1 MPLLPLVRVVA
12 NGVAAGSGRLKATL
26 IVSPYAAAGT
36 GVGIALER
44 WPSEAWKQVQSCLGR
59 LRVRRIEVLGDF
71 AVTNVTCR
79 WGQVKNWEAVDALW
93 QSALAPENW
102 VSLSREI
109 DKSLKGSGRAAV
121 DLKEYN
127 ADTSALGENGALPPA
142 MLPDAAPPPVAG
154 IVTVK
159 HADMAVDEEIRR
171 AMRVFRK
178 LGFGARACELPTVS
192 MEERGA
198 AIPYTEAQL
207 KLEMQKQNRERYSQ
221 ALEGTN
227 EDRKKANKDYD
238 KLVQVLS
245 KNLEDCADLDFRK
258 GAAATATSANSTP
271 DRSSHAYGTW
281 LQAGVTVEAANPA
294 TAETGALMRFQ
305 ALQGDAL
312 LSRLFCLA
320 IDIEFEPGGPAPQQD
335 DPPQYLHLWVE
346 HGDGEYRLFDSA
358 PVRTAAKRSKNSFW
372 PVSAFEAALGF
383 ENGKPKCLDPLIEQS
398 DGLWNLGMGGPVQWK
413 EARAARYD
421 LSSLDIRRSVESK
434 QGEKDRGERLLTGGF
449 TILDRGRGLQILREL
464 ALATMGG
471 KIQSA
476 PDVPLVL
483 YAEDL
488 TIGRR
493 VDVAAVGPG
502 TRIADIRWRSLMHR
516 WTHFRFTAN
525 DGPLQQAVASVL
537 PAGTVRRKGG
547 HVLEEGMFQV
557 SARHIPRLDPGLS
570 GKDTRWDV
578 AADEAIFT
586 WDGTPAAVLT
596 DPGNPD
602 DNESQQLPFTRD
614 HDLPT
619 LAWDAA
625 RLPPP
630 LRYGVPYLFSLRSVF
645 VGGGSPTVHEAQAFH
660 CTTKGERMLPPA
672 RDGEAAPTR
681 FLRHES
687 ILAPTL
693 LLPYHLATY
702 RYGLMGHE
710 QVDQAIIR
718 TRVAADATAPGFLR
732 PTVAPDGAPYAP
744 LDKRALPEK
753 TLRVFVPPE
762 AVFEDVVRQGC
773 LDVAHAA
780 RVLRGGLRSVAYEHV
795 AQAPR
800 ANETR
805 VSGFPRVIADRYD
818 SLDAGGAVSR
828 RRPARPDEKR
838 NAIPYFHPGGRHVLA
853 EGAVGWL
860 PDPAV
865 KRYSVR
871 ARIRG
876 SHRYLDG
883 DLRADV
889 YGDGH
894 QFPDALPL
902 VLEIVRAEGK
912 RDRAIRHIGELV
924 AGGKAQL
931 DRGQVDVLAPV
942 AWLGERGMA
951 SGVTSTPVRHF
962 RFALHEGED
971 FDLEIAC
978 LPCEETLANV
988 FSLPETMALQGLH
1001 ACKKQDVNATLQ
1013 DYCGKIDLKAYEDGG
1028 IQRLTGLAGH
1038 EVPDNE
1044 LVRRC
1049 AKDLLGTMR
1058 RKWPIEELA
1067 AIAKLRVCHAI
1078 NRPRTQPQW
1087 LNLELLRPSA
1097 DALNF
1102 LEPPRLDAAGSET
1115 LLLKGKVA
1123 LDLAHSDSFE
1133 ILATSVAAA
1142 GGLIDDV
1149 SRGRSLISRRTGRWP
1164 TIITPDGK
1172 RAYAAPRH
1180 VFGFDVHANGRVTL
1194 PDEQVTLLRV
1204 DNLPVAPA
1212 IARLVKPGGK
1222 PDGCIRPESDAAQ
1235 ADARAIFGETSPSQI
1250 TPIELA
1256 PLHVAALAKQNI
1268 QMVVDRPDGTQD
1280 AAIQIRTIRAAVPH
1294 AISDRR
1300 ARQLTLQ
1307 VRALSRFAEV
1317 FETAPV
1323 YLNAE
1328 TPLLRRRQPLASEDQ
1343 SKVGLGEKVWCKA
1356 TARPAM
1362 CDPLRPEP
1370 VFAFDRASES
1380 DGCGGR
1386 VHRVRRRVITR
1397 LYFRRGWFSSGEGER
1412 LGIVLWPTNYFDK
1425 SHRLDQNLVWSKDHL
1440 MQLADL
1446 DDKDLGAGGA
1456 YITRWGGDP
1465 IRKDPRLQ
1473 TSVFI
1478 PPSAFADAQD
1488 ALGDSFHCACS
1499 VHDPIFEPK
1508 VYMPLAKNAEDR
1520 KDAAATGA
1528 DAKPLEFLPVG
1539 LLTYEPCFDL
1549 EREEWY
1555 VDVDLRLHRPSE
1567 PIVRFGLVRYQP
1579 NSINEGLMVSEP
1591 TTVMMPLMPG
1601 RTLDVRITSANSAGD
1616 RQVEVTLTGPGSVA
1630 IKDLEVASTFASD
1643 SKVADYL
1650 REFESLQRPWIRIW
1664 IFHECEFGGTLQRT
1678 PLSDDDHDLM
1688 GREIMAEVVDE
1699 LLVWRYVM
1707 ALPKS
1712 QLGMF
1717 GAGQLIAYVEEV
1729 DRRMPATYPG
1739 EPIEPKDLFDRQTYL
1754 DSGPRFSARVSFLAV
1769 DSRGKATAASPTPPE
1784 VA

>member
-1 MPLLPLVRVVA
+1 MPVLPLVRVVA
-12 NGVAAGSGRLKATL
+12 NGVTAGSGRLKATL
-26 IVSPYAAAGT
+26 IVSPYAVKS
-36 GVGIALER
+36 GVGIALEE
-44 WPSEAWKQVQSCLGR
+44 WPSQAWKQVQGCLGR
-59 LRVRRIEVLGDF
+59 LRARRIDVVQDL
-71 AVTNVTCR
+71 AIANVTCR
-79 WGQVKNWEAVDALW
+79 WGQVKDWKAVDALW
-93 QSALAPENW
+93 KSALAPQDW
-102 VSLSREI
+102 VSLSGEI
-109 DKSLKGSGRAAV
+109 QKSLDGTGPTVAL
-121 DLKEYN
+121 DKEYKP
-127 ADTSALGENGALPPA
+127 DTSALGENGALPA
-142 MLPDAAPPPVAG
+142 ETIPDSAPPPVAG
-154 IVTVK
+154 VVTVR
-159 HADMAVDEEIRR
+159 HADMGVDEEIRR

-178 LGFGARACELPTVS
+178 LGFGARACELPAES
-192 MEERGA
+192 MNSKGSS
-198 AIPYTEAQL
+198 IPFTKKQL
-207 KLEMQKQNRERYSQ
+207 KLEIQKQNRERYSQ
-221 ALEGTN
+221 AVDGTKG
-227 EDRKKANKDYD
+227 DREKANNDYE
-238 KLVQVLS
+238 KLVKVLRG
-245 KNLEDCADLDFRK
+245 KLEDCADLDFRK
-258 GAAATATSANSTP
+258 GAAAIAIAANSTP
-271 DRSSHAYGTW
+271 DRSSHVYGTW
-281 LQAGVTVEAANPA
+281 LQAGVSVESAKPA
-294 TAETGALMRFQ
+294 TSETEALMRFQ

-312 LSRLFCLA
+312 LSRLLCLA
-320 IDIEFEPGGPAPQQD
+320 VDIEFELGGPALQKD
-335 DPPQYLHLWVE
+335 DPPQYMHLWVE
-346 HGDGEYRLFDSA
+346 HGDGEYRLFGRA

-372 PVSAFEAALGF
+372 PVSAFEASLGF
-383 ENGKPKCLDPLIEQS
+383 KNGKPKCQDLLIEQS
-398 DGLWNLGMGGPVQWK
+398 DGMWNLGIGGPVQWQ

-421 LSSLDIRRSVESK
+421 LASLDIRRSVESK
-434 QGEKDRGERLLTGGF
+434 QGEKDRGERMLTGGF

-464 ALATMGG
+464 ALATIGG
-471 KIQSA
+471 ETHAA
-476 PDVPLVL
+476 PDAPLVL

-502 TRIADIRWRSLMHR
+502 TRIADIGWRSLMHR
-516 WTHFRFTAN
+516 WTHYRFTTN

-537 PAGTVRRKGG
+537 PAGTVRRRGG

-557 SARHIPRLDPGLS
+557 SARHIPRLDALQNV
-570 GKDTRWDV
+570 KTTRWDV

-596 DPGNPD
+596 DAGKPE
-602 DNESQQLPFTRD
+602 DNASQQLPFTRD

-619 LAWDAA
+619 LAWDAG

-630 LRYGVPYLFSLRSVF
+630 LRYGVPYQFSLRSVF

-660 CTTKGERMLPPA
+660 YTTNGERMLPPA
-672 RDGEAAPTR
+672 RNGEAAPTR

-693 LLPYHLATY
+693 LLPYHLARY

-718 TRVAADATAPGFLR
+718 SGVAADATAPGLER
-732 PTVAPDGAPYAP
+732 TTVAPDGAPYAT

-753 TLRVFVPPE
+753 TMRVFVPPE
-762 AVFEDVVRQGC
+762 AAFEDVVRHGC

-780 RVLRGGLRSVAYEHV
+780 KVLKGGLRSVAYEHV
-795 AQAPR
+795 GQAPE
-800 ANETR
+800 AEESR
-805 VSGFPRVIADRYD
+805 VSGFPRVVADQYD
-818 SLDAGGAVSR
+818 SLDAGGAVFQR
-828 RRPARPDEKR
+828 RLARPDEKKH
-838 NAIPYFHPGGRHVLA
+838 AIPYFHPGGRHVLA

-860 PDPAV
+860 PDPAAQ
-865 KRYSVR
+865 RYSVR

-902 VLEIVRAEGK
+902 VLEVVRAEGK
-912 RDRAIRHIGELV
+912 RQSAVRHIGELV
-924 AGGKAQL
+924 VGGKAQL
-931 DRGQVDVLAPV
+931 GRGQVDVLAPV
-942 AWLGERGMA
+942 AWLDERGMA
-951 SGVTSTPVRHF
+951 LGVTSTPVRHF

-1013 DYCGKIDLKAYEDGG
+1013 DYCGKIDVKAYADGG

-1038 EVPDNE
+1038 EVPDSE

-1067 AIAKLRVCHAI
+1067 AVAKLRVCHAI

-1087 LNLELLRPSA
+1087 LNHELLRPST
-1097 DALNF
+1097 DALSF
-1102 LEPPRLDAAGSET
+1102 LAPPQLDAAGSEI
-1115 LLLKGKVA
+1115 LLLKGKIA
-1123 LDLAHSDSFE
+1123 LDLAESDSFE

-1142 GGLIDDV
+1142 GGLIDDI
-1149 SRGRSLISRRTGRWP
+1149 SRGRSLITRRTGRWP

-1212 IARLVKPGGK
+1212 IARLVRPGK
-1222 PDGCIRPESDAAQ
+1222 EPNGCIRPESDTDAQ
-1235 ADARAIFGETSPSQI
+1235 ADARTIFGETSLSQM

-1268 QMVVDRPDGTQD
+1268 QMVVHRPDGTQD
-1280 AAIQIRTIRAAVPH
+1280 AAIQIRTIRAAMPH

-1300 ARQLTLQ
+1300 ARHLTLQ

-1328 TPLLRRRQPLASEDQ
+1328 TPLLRRRQPLASEHQ
-1343 SKVGLGEKVWCKA
+1343 SKVGPLVKVWCKA

-1380 DGCGGR
+1380 DGCGGI
-1386 VHRVRRRVITR
+1386 VHRVRRRVLTR

-1425 SHRLDQNLVWSKDHL
+1425 SHRLDQNLVWGKDHE

-1456 YITRWGGDP
+1456 YVTRWGGDP

-1499 VHDPIFEPK
+1499 VHDPRFEPT

-1520 KDAAATGA
+1520 KDAATAGA
-1528 DAKPLEFLPVG
+1528 NAKPLEFLPVG
-1539 LLTYEPCFDL
+1539 LLTYEPCFDI

-1579 NSINEGLMVSEP
+1579 NAINESLMVSEP

-1601 RTLDVRITSANSAGD
+1601 RTLDVRITSENSAGE

-1630 IKDLEVASTFASD
+1630 IKDLEVGSTFAGD

-1650 REFESLQRPWIRIW
+1650 REFESLQRPWIRVW
-1664 IFHECEFGGTLQRT
+1664 IFHECEVGGTLQRT
-1678 PLSDDDHDLM
+1678 PLSDDDHDLT
-1688 GREIMAEVVDE
+1688 GREVMAEVVDE
-1699 LLVWRYVM
+1699 ILVWRDVI
-1707 ALPKS
+1707 AVPRS
-1712 QLGMF
+1712 RLGML

-1769 DSRGKATAASPTPPE
+1769 DTHGKATAASQTPSE